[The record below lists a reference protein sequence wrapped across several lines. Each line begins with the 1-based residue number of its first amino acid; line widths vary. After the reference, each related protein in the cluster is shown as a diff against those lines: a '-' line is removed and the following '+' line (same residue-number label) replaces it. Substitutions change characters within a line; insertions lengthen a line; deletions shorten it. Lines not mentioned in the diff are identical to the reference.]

1 MNSHICR
8 MNLIERFEK
17 QTSIPRN
24 IIQRTLDLLDAG
36 NTIPFLARYRKEM
49 TGGMDEVMLEQLR
62 DEADAERKLDDRK
75 AKILASMLELGVLTD
90 ELKAQVNACTTLT
103 DLEDIYLPYKPK
115 RKTRASAAKEKG
127 LEPLAKEIYDQ
138 RSMDVNRRAGQFV
151 NKDVNDA
158 DEALQGARDIIAEW
172 INEDKRVRDF
182 LRQQFGRF
190 AVLKSK
196 LKKGKEE
203 EGIKFSDYFSYEQ
216 QLSRIPSHRFLAV
229 LRAEEAGIL
238 SISVA
243 PDEEKTMNQLQS
255 MVIRGQG
262 AASAQVQM
270 ALEDSYKRLLQPSL
284 ASETLSDAKL
294 KADEAAVKI
303 FASNL
308 RQLLMTAP
316 LGDKRILAID
326 PGFRSGCKLVCLDEQ
341 GKLLHNE
348 TVYPHAPQGQDKQAM
363 AKLSSLIETYKIDAV
378 AIGNGTAG
386 RETEQLIQRMRLP
399 TNLQV
404 FVVSESGASI
414 YSASPIARKEFPHY
428 DVTVRGAVSI
438 GRRLQDPLSELVK
451 IDPKSVGVGQYQH
464 DVDQNLLSSRLDTVV
479 ISCVNQVGVD
489 LNVSGAPLLQYV
501 AGLGPSLADAIVDY
515 RDTNGPFQERSEL
528 LKVPRLG
535 KKAFE
540 QCAGFLRIT
549 NGNNPLDNSGVHP
562 ERYGVVEKIAK
573 NLKLKTADLIGMKDL
588 RSKLDLSNFVSD
600 DLGLPTLN
608 DILDEL
614 EKPARDP
621 RKKSKVI
628 QFDASVRKPE
638 DLIVGMVLQGI
649 VTNITAFGAFVDV
662 GVKQD
667 GLVHVS
673 EMADQFVKDPME
685 IVQLHQAVQVRVK
698 EVDLA
703 RKRIA
708 FSMKGLDQQK
718 KS

>member
-1 MNSHICR
+1 
-8 MNLIERFEK
+8 MNLIERFHQ
-17 QTSIPRN
+17 QTSISKAT
-24 IIQRTLDLLDAG
+24 IQRTLELLDAG

-49 TGGMDEVMLEQLR
+49 TGGMDEVQLEQLR
-62 DEADAERKLDDRK
+62 DEADLERKLEDRRV
-75 AKILASMLELGVLTD
+75 KILESLSELGFLNP
-90 ELKAQVNACTTLT
+90 ELKAQVLACTNLS
-103 DLEDIYLPYKPK
+103 DLEDVYLPYKPK
-115 RKTRASAAKEKG
+115 RKTRASAAKERG
-127 LEPLAKEIYDQ
+127 LEPLAKEIYAQ
-138 RSMDVNRRAGQFV
+138 HSMDVRLRARQFIT
-151 NKDVNDA
+151 KDVA
-158 DEALQGARDIIAEW
+158 DIDDALQGARDIIAEW
-172 INEDKRVRDF
+172 ISEDKRVRDF
-182 LRQQFGRF
+182 LRLQFNRF
-190 AVLKSK
+190 ALLKTK

-203 EGIKFSDYFSYEQ
+203 EGIKFSDYFSFEQ
-216 QLSRIPSHRFLAV
+216 QLSRMPSHRLMAV
-229 LRAEEAGIL
+229 LRAEETGII

-243 PDEEKTMNQLQS
+243 PDEEKTMLQLDRLIVRGKGTASDQ
-255 MVIRGQG
+255 VIQ
-262 AASAQVQM
+262 
-270 ALEDSYKRLLQPSL
+270 ALSDSYKRLLQPSIE
-284 ASETLSDAKL
+284 SETLKLAKAA
-294 KADEAAVKI
+294 ADEAAVKI
-303 FASNL
+303 FATNL

-316 LGDKRILAID
+316 LGDKRILAVD

-348 TVYPHAPQGQDKQAM
+348 TIYPHAPQGQDKQAM

-386 RETEQLIQRMRLP
+386 RETEQLIQRMHLP
-399 TNLQV
+399 ANLQV

-414 YSASPIARKEFPHY
+414 YSASPIARKEFPQY

-464 DVDQNLLSSRLDTVV
+464 DVDQSLLASRLDTVV
-479 ISCVNQVGVD
+479 VSCVNQVGVD
-489 LNVSGAPLLQYV
+489 LNVASSPLLQYV
-501 AGLGPSLADAIVDY
+501 AGLGKSLADTIVDY
-515 RDTNGPFQERSEL
+515 RNEHGAFIERSDL

-540 QCAGFLRIT
+540 QCAGFLRIS

-562 ERYGVVEKIAK
+562 ERYSVIEKMARD
-573 NLKLKTADLIGMKDL
+573 LKLKSADLVGMKDL
-588 RSKLDLSNFVSD
+588 KTKLDLSKYVKD
-600 DLGLPTLN
+600 DIGLPTLN

-614 EKPARDP
+614 EKPLRDP
-621 RKKSKVI
+621 RKKSKII
-628 QFDASVRKPE
+628 QFDSSVRKPE

-673 EMADQFVKDPME
+673 EMADRFIKDPME
-685 IVQLHQAVQVRVK
+685 IVQLHQAVKVSVK

-708 FSMKGLDQQK
+708 FSMKNIDQL
-718 KS
+718 

>member
-1 MNSHICR
+1 
-8 MNLIERFEK
+8 MNLIERFHQ
-17 QTSIPRN
+17 QTSISKAT
-24 IIQRTLDLLDAG
+24 IQRTLELLDAG

-49 TGGMDEVMLEQLR
+49 TGGMDEVQLEQLR
-62 DEADAERKLDDRK
+62 DEADLERKLEDRR
-75 AKILASMLELGVLTD
+75 AKILESLSELGFLNP
-90 ELKAQVNACTTLT
+90 ELKAQVLVCTNLS
-103 DLEDIYLPYKPK
+103 DLEDVYLPYKPK
-115 RKTRASAAKEKG
+115 RKTRASAAKEHG
-127 LEPLAKEIYDQ
+127 LEPLAKEIYAQ
-138 RSMDVNRRAGQFV
+138 HSMDVKLRARQFIT
-151 NKDVNDA
+151 KDVSDI
-158 DEALQGARDIIAEW
+158 DDALQGARDIIAEW
-172 INEDKRVRDF
+172 ISEDKRVRDF
-182 LRQQFGRF
+182 LRLQFNRF
-190 AVLKSK
+190 ALLKTK

-203 EGIKFSDYFSYEQ
+203 EGIKFSDYFSFEQ
-216 QLSRIPSHRFLAV
+216 QLSRMPSHRLMAV
-229 LRAEEAGIL
+229 LRAEETGII

-243 PDEEKTMNQLQS
+243 PDEEKTMLQLDRLIVRGKGTASDQ
-255 MVIRGQG
+255 VIQ
-262 AASAQVQM
+262 
-270 ALEDSYKRLLQPSL
+270 ALSDSYKRLLQPSIE
-284 ASETLSDAKL
+284 SETLKLAKAA
-294 KADEAAVKI
+294 ADEAAVKI
-303 FASNL
+303 FATNL

-316 LGDKRILAID
+316 LGDKRILAVD

-348 TVYPHAPQGQDKQAM
+348 TIYPHAPQGQDKQAM

-386 RETEQLIQRMRLP
+386 RETEQLIQRMHLP
-399 TNLQV
+399 ANLQV

-414 YSASPIARKEFPHY
+414 YSASPIARKEFPQY

-464 DVDQNLLSSRLDTVV
+464 DVDQSLLASRLDTVV
-479 ISCVNQVGVD
+479 VSCVNQVGVD
-489 LNVSGAPLLQYV
+489 LNVASSPLLQYV
-501 AGLGPSLADAIVDY
+501 AGLGKSLADTIVDY
-515 RDTNGPFQERSEL
+515 RNEHGAFIERSDL

-540 QCAGFLRIT
+540 QCAGFLRIS

-562 ERYGVVEKIAK
+562 ERYSVIEKMARD
-573 NLKLKTADLIGMKDL
+573 LKLKSADLVGMKDL
-588 RSKLDLSNFVSD
+588 KTKLDLSKYVKD
-600 DLGLPTLN
+600 DIGLPTLN

-614 EKPARDP
+614 EKPLRDP
-621 RKKSKVI
+621 RKKSKII
-628 QFDASVRKPE
+628 QFDSSVRKPE

-673 EMADQFVKDPME
+673 EMADRFIKDPME
-685 IVQLHQAVQVRVK
+685 IVQLHQAVKVSVK

-708 FSMKGLDQQK
+708 FSMKNIDQL
-718 KS
+718 

>member
-1 MNSHICR
+1 
-8 MNLIERFEK
+8 MNLIERFHQ
-17 QTSIPRN
+17 QTSISKAT
-24 IIQRTLDLLDAG
+24 IQRTLELLDAG

-49 TGGMDEVMLEQLR
+49 TGGMDEVQLEQLR
-62 DEADAERKLDDRK
+62 DEADLERKLEDRRV
-75 AKILASMLELGVLTD
+75 KILESLSELGFLNP
-90 ELKAQVNACTTLT
+90 ELKAQVLACTNLS
-103 DLEDIYLPYKPK
+103 DLEDVYLPYKPK
-115 RKTRASAAKEKG
+115 RKTRASAAKERG
-127 LEPLAKEIYDQ
+127 LEPLAKEIYAQ
-138 RSMDVNRRAGQFV
+138 HSMDVRLRARQFIT
-151 NKDVNDA
+151 KDVA
-158 DEALQGARDIIAEW
+158 DIADALQGARDIIAEW
-172 INEDKRVRDF
+172 ISEDKRVRDF
-182 LRQQFGRF
+182 LRLQFNRF
-190 AVLKSK
+190 ALLKTK

-203 EGIKFSDYFSYEQ
+203 EGIKFSDYFSFEQ
-216 QLSRIPSHRFLAV
+216 QLSRMPSHRLMAV
-229 LRAEEAGIL
+229 LRAEETGII

-243 PDEEKTMNQLQS
+243 PDEEKTMLQLDRLIVRGKGTASDQ
-255 MVIRGQG
+255 VIQ
-262 AASAQVQM
+262 
-270 ALEDSYKRLLQPSL
+270 ALSDSYKRLLQPSIE
-284 ASETLSDAKL
+284 SETLKLAKAA
-294 KADEAAVKI
+294 ADEAAVKI
-303 FASNL
+303 FATNL

-316 LGDKRILAID
+316 LGDKRILAVD

-348 TVYPHAPQGQDKQAM
+348 TIYPHAPQGQDKQAM

-386 RETEQLIQRMRLP
+386 RETEQLIQRMHLP
-399 TNLQV
+399 ANLQV

-414 YSASPIARKEFPHY
+414 YSASPIARKEFPQY

-464 DVDQNLLSSRLDTVV
+464 DVDQSLLASRLDTVV
-479 ISCVNQVGVD
+479 VSCVNQVGVD
-489 LNVSGAPLLQYV
+489 LNVASSPLLQYV
-501 AGLGPSLADAIVDY
+501 AGLGKSLADTIVDY
-515 RDTNGPFQERSEL
+515 RNEHGAFIERSDL

-540 QCAGFLRIT
+540 QCAGFLRIS

-562 ERYGVVEKIAK
+562 ERYSVIEKMARD
-573 NLKLKTADLIGMKDL
+573 LKLKSADLVGMKDL
-588 RSKLDLSNFVSD
+588 KTKLDLSKYVKD
-600 DLGLPTLN
+600 DIGLPTLN

-614 EKPARDP
+614 EKPLRDP
-621 RKKSKVI
+621 RKKSKII
-628 QFDASVRKPE
+628 QFDSSVRKPE

-673 EMADQFVKDPME
+673 EMADRFIKDPME
-685 IVQLHQAVQVRVK
+685 IVQLHQAVKVSVK

-708 FSMKGLDQQK
+708 FSMKNIDQL
-718 KS
+718 

>member
-1 MNSHICR
+1 
-8 MNLIERFEK
+8 MNLLERFHQ
-17 QTSIPRN
+17 QTSIPKN
-24 IIQRTLDLLDAG
+24 VIQRTLDLLDAG

-49 TGGMDEVMLEQLR
+49 TGGMDEVVLEQLR
-62 DEADAERKLDDRK
+62 DEADADRKLEDRK
-75 AKILASMLELGVLTD
+75 TKILASLLELGVLTNT
-90 ELKAQVNACTTLT
+90 LKAQVNACSLLT
-103 DLEDIYLPYKPK
+103 DLEDLYLPYKPK

-127 LEPLAKEIYDQ
+127 LEPLAIEIYDQ
-138 RSMDVNRRAGQFV
+138 RSMDVNRRASQFL
-151 NKDVNDA
+151 NKDVKDV
-158 DEALQGARDIIAEW
+158 DEALQGARDIMAEW

-182 LRQQFGRF
+182 LRQQFSRF

-216 QLSRIPSHRFLAV
+216 QLNRMPSHRFLAV
-229 LRAEEAGIL
+229 LRGEETGIL

-243 PDEEKTMNQLQS
+243 PDEEKTMSQLERI
-255 MVIRGQG
+255 VIRGQG
-262 AASAQVQM
+262 AASDQVQL
-270 ALEDSYKRLLQPSL
+270 ALNDGYKRLLQPSL
-284 ASETLSDAKL
+284 ESETLKEAKL
-294 KADEAAVKI
+294 NADEAAVKI

-341 GKLLHNE
+341 GKFLYNE
-348 TVYPHAPQGQDKQAM
+348 TVYPHAPQGQEKQAM
-363 AKLSSLIETYKIDAV
+363 AKLSSLIEMYKIDAV

-386 RETEQLIQRMRLP
+386 RETEQLIQRMHLP
-399 TNLQV
+399 ANLQV
-404 FVVSESGASI
+404 YVVSESGASI
-414 YSASPIARKEFPHY
+414 YSASPIARKEFPQY
-428 DVTVRGAVSI
+428 DVTVRGAISI

-464 DVDQNLLSSRLDTVV
+464 DVDQALLSSRLDNVV

-501 AGLGPSLADAIVDY
+501 AGLGPSLADTIVNY
-515 RDTNGPFQERSEL
+515 RNANGPFSERSDL

-540 QCAGFLRIT
+540 QCAGFLRIS

-562 ERYGVVEKIAK
+562 ERYGLVVKIAK
-573 NLKLKTADLIGMKDL
+573 DLKLKTADLIGMKDL
-588 RSKLDLSNFVSD
+588 RSKLDLNKYVSD

-621 RKKSKVI
+621 RKKSKII
-628 QFDASVRKPE
+628 QFDSSVRKPE

-685 IVQLHQAVQVRVK
+685 FVQLHQAVQVRVK
-698 EVDLA
+698 EVDLL

-708 FSMKGLDQQK
+708 FSMKNLDQQK
-718 KS
+718 NS

>member
-1 MNSHICR
+1 
-8 MNLIERFEK
+8 MNLIERFHQ
-17 QTSIPRN
+17 QTSISKAT
-24 IIQRTLDLLDAG
+24 IQRTLELLDAG

-49 TGGMDEVMLEQLR
+49 TGGMDEVQLEQLR
-62 DEADAERKLDDRK
+62 DEADLERKLEDRRV
-75 AKILASMLELGVLTD
+75 KILESLSELGFLNP
-90 ELKAQVNACTTLT
+90 ELKAQVLACTNLS
-103 DLEDIYLPYKPK
+103 DLEDVYLPYKPK
-115 RKTRASAAKEKG
+115 RKTRASAAKERG
-127 LEPLAKEIYDQ
+127 LEPLAKEIYAQ
-138 RSMDVNRRAGQFV
+138 HSMDVRLRARQFIT
-151 NKDVNDA
+151 KDVA
-158 DEALQGARDIIAEW
+158 DIADALQGARDIIAEW
-172 INEDKRVRDF
+172 ISEDKRVRDF
-182 LRQQFGRF
+182 LRLQFNRF
-190 AVLKSK
+190 ALLKTK

-203 EGIKFSDYFSYEQ
+203 EGIKFSDYFSFEQ
-216 QLSRIPSHRFLAV
+216 QLSRMPSHRLMAV
-229 LRAEEAGIL
+229 LRAEETGII

-243 PDEEKTMNQLQS
+243 PDEEKTMLQLDRLIVRGKGTASDQ
-255 MVIRGQG
+255 VIQ
-262 AASAQVQM
+262 
-270 ALEDSYKRLLQPSL
+270 ALSDSYKRLLQPSIE
-284 ASETLSDAKL
+284 SETLKLAKAA
-294 KADEAAVKI
+294 ADEAAVKI
-303 FASNL
+303 FATNL

-316 LGDKRILAID
+316 LGDKRILAVD

-348 TVYPHAPQGQDKQAM
+348 TIYPHAPQGQDKQAM

-386 RETEQLIQRMRLP
+386 RETEQLIQRMHLP
-399 TNLQV
+399 ANLQV

-414 YSASPIARKEFPHY
+414 YSASPIARKEFPQY

-464 DVDQNLLSSRLDTVV
+464 DVDQSLLASRLDTVV
-479 ISCVNQVGVD
+479 VSCVNQVGVD
-489 LNVSGAPLLQYV
+489 LNVASSPLLQYV
-501 AGLGPSLADAIVDY
+501 AGLGKSLADTIVDY
-515 RDTNGPFQERSEL
+515 RNEHGAFIERSDL

-540 QCAGFLRIT
+540 QCAGFLRIS

-562 ERYGVVEKIAK
+562 ERYSVIEKMARD
-573 NLKLKTADLIGMKDL
+573 LKLKSADLVGMKDL
-588 RSKLDLSNFVSD
+588 KTKLDLSKYVKD
-600 DLGLPTLN
+600 DIGLPTLN

-614 EKPARDP
+614 EKPLRDP
-621 RKKSKVI
+621 RKKSKII
-628 QFDASVRKPE
+628 QFDSSVRKPE

-673 EMADQFVKDPME
+673 EMADRFIKDPME
-685 IVQLHQAVQVRVK
+685 IVQLHQAVKVSVK

-708 FSMKGLDQQK
+708 FSMKNIDQQ
-718 KS
+718 

>member
-1 MNSHICR
+1 
-8 MNLIERFEK
+8 MNLIERFHQ
-17 QTSIPRN
+17 QTSISKAT
-24 IIQRTLDLLDAG
+24 IQRTLELLDAG

-49 TGGMDEVMLEQLR
+49 TGGMDEVQLEQLR
-62 DEADAERKLDDRK
+62 DEADLERKLEDRR
-75 AKILASMLELGVLTD
+75 AKILESLSELGFLNP
-90 ELKAQVNACTTLT
+90 ELKAQVLACTNLS
-103 DLEDIYLPYKPK
+103 DLEDVYLPYKPK
-115 RKTRASAAKEKG
+115 RKTRASAAKERG
-127 LEPLAKEIYDQ
+127 LEPLAKEIYAQ
-138 RSMDVNRRAGQFV
+138 HSMDVRLRARQFI
-151 NKDVNDA
+151 NKDVSDI
-158 DEALQGARDIIAEW
+158 DDALQGARDIIAEW
-172 INEDKRVRDF
+172 ISEDKRVRDF
-182 LRQQFGRF
+182 LRLQFNRF
-190 AVLKSK
+190 ALLKTK

-203 EGIKFSDYFSYEQ
+203 EGIKFSDYFSFEQ
-216 QLSRIPSHRFLAV
+216 QLSRMPSHRLMAV
-229 LRAEEAGIL
+229 LRAEETGII

-243 PDEEKTMNQLQS
+243 PDDEKTMLQLDRLIVRGKGTASDQ
-255 MVIRGQG
+255 VIQ
-262 AASAQVQM
+262 
-270 ALEDSYKRLLQPSL
+270 ALSDSYKRLLQPSIE
-284 ASETLSDAKL
+284 SETLKLAKAA
-294 KADEAAVKI
+294 ADEAAVKI
-303 FASNL
+303 FATNL

-316 LGDKRILAID
+316 LGDKRILAVD

-348 TVYPHAPQGQDKQAM
+348 TIYPHAPQGQDKQAM

-386 RETEQLIQRMRLP
+386 RETEQLIQRMHLP
-399 TNLQV
+399 ANLQV

-414 YSASPIARKEFPHY
+414 YSASPIARKEFPQY

-464 DVDQNLLSSRLDTVV
+464 DVDQSLLASRLDTVV
-479 ISCVNQVGVD
+479 VSCVNQVGVD
-489 LNVSGAPLLQYV
+489 LNVASSPLLQYV
-501 AGLGPSLADAIVDY
+501 AGLGKSLADTIVDY
-515 RDTNGPFQERSEL
+515 RNEHGAFIERSDL

-540 QCAGFLRIT
+540 QCAGFLRIS

-562 ERYGVVEKIAK
+562 ERYSVIEKMARD
-573 NLKLKTADLIGMKDL
+573 LKLKSADLVGMKDL
-588 RSKLDLSNFVSD
+588 KTKLDLSKYVKD
-600 DLGLPTLN
+600 DIGLPTLN

-614 EKPARDP
+614 EKPLRDP
-621 RKKSKVI
+621 RKKSKII
-628 QFDASVRKPE
+628 QFDSSVRKPE

-673 EMADQFVKDPME
+673 EMADRFIKDPME
-685 IVQLHQAVQVRVK
+685 IVQLHQAVKVSVK

-708 FSMKGLDQQK
+708 FSMKNIDQQ
-718 KS
+718 